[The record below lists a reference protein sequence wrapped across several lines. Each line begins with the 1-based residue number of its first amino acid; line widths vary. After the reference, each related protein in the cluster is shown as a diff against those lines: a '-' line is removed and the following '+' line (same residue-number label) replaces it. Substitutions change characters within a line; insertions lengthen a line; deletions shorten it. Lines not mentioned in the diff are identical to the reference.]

1 MSAAASAAECRV
13 DEVLHRAA
21 AELRAAGV
29 EAAALEAGWLLA
41 GAWGCDRGAVL
52 RRVREPLPEAVAAA
66 FAALLQ
72 RRLAREPLQY
82 ILGTWEFWSLEL
94 AVNPAVLIPRPETE
108 LLVERALAVAAT
120 LEPPADRP
128 LRLADIGTGSGCIA
142 IALAKHLPQAEV
154 WATDLSPAALALA
167 RANAARHGVAGRIR
181 LRAADLCTGLPAGG
195 FDLVAANPPYVPTA
209 ELAALEPELAW
220 EPRAALDGG
229 ADGLDVYRRLVPM
242 AAATLR
248 PGGWLLLEIGIEQG
262 EALRT
267 LLGGGAWEAV
277 QVRDDLTRRPRLV
290 EARRSAG
297 EG

>member
-1 MSAAASAAECRV
+1 MSAAAATAACRAG
-13 DEVLHRAA
+13 EVLHRAA
-21 AELRAAGV
+21 ADLRAAGV
-29 EAAALEAGWLLA
+29 DAAALEAEWLLA
-41 GAWGCDRGAVL
+41 GAWGCDRSSVL
-52 RRVREPLPEAVAAA
+52 RRVREPLPAAVAAA
-66 FAALLQ
+66 FDALLQ
-72 RRLAREPLQY
+72 RRVAREPLQY
-82 ILGTWEFWSLEL
+82 ILGAWEFWSLEL
-94 AVNPAVLIPRPETE
+94 AVGPAVLIPRPETE
-108 LLVERALAVAAT
+108 LLVERALAIAPT
-120 LEPPADRP
+120 LARAERP

-154 WATDLSPAALALA
+154 WATDVSAAALAVA

-181 LRAADLCTGLPAGG
+181 FREADLCSGLAAGG
-195 FDLVAANPPYVPTA
+195 FDLVVANPPYVTTA

-262 EALRT
+262 EALRA

-277 QVRDDLTRRPRLV
+277 AVRDDLTRRPRLV